1 MLKRFLS
8 LIAVAAVFATMA
20 PANALTLTNHDTT
33 HYEFTIYVEDED
45 DEWNIT
51 IQAKETLTHLRASGC
66 SISIAHGEEKDFKG
80 YEVVWIVGGRPRVA
94 E

>member
-1 MLKRFLS
+1 MLKGVLS
-8 LIAVAAVFATMA
+8 VIAGAVVFATIA
-20 PANALTLTNHDTT
+20 PANAFTLTNHDTT

-51 IQAKETLTHLRASGC
+51 IQAKETLTHLCASGC
-66 SISIAHGEEKDFKG
+66 SISIKHGEEKDFQG
-80 YEVVWIVGGRPRVA
+80 YEVVWIVDGRLRVA

>member
-1 MLKRFLS
+1 MFKRFFS

-20 PANALTLTNHDTT
+20 PANAFTLTNHDTT

-51 IQAKETLTHLRASGC
+51 IQAKETLTHLCASGC
-66 SISIAHGEEKDFKG
+66 SISIEHGEEKDFEG
-80 YEVVWIVGGRPRVA
+80 YEVVWIVDGRLRIV